1 LSRVSSELKMNF
13 KKIRRVVKL
22 DDITIREVC
31 KTMRN
36 LVLLERWILA
46 YAENVNAGVNEMDLT
61 AQVSPRKEK
70 IATMLGRRQRET
82 IVLGERSRAK
92 WGRRLMRRRMLKH

>member
-1 LSRVSSELKMNF
+1 LSCVSSELKMNF

-22 DDITIREVC
+22 DDITIREAC
-31 KTMRN
+31 KNMRN

-70 IATMLGRRQRET
+70 IAMMLGRRQRET
-82 IVLGERSRAK
+82 IVLGERSRAM